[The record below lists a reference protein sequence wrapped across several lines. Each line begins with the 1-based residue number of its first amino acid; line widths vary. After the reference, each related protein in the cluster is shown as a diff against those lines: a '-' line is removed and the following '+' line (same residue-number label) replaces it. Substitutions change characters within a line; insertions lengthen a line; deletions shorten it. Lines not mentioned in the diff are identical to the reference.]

1 MLLPLVS
8 IGLGAGCSGPVLSA
22 DDIYALAVQAG
33 FPSDM
38 ATNMTAVALR
48 ESGGCPTAYNN
59 TPPDNSYGLWQI
71 NLYPGAQSLAAL
83 GLSNPNQLF
92 DPATNA
98 AAAFAIWNGSSSN
111 FAIAWGS
118 VPTQFLPA
126 AQQAANDYGGD
137 GGDVLASDGS
147 GDSGTSG
154 GFLGLSQTQLA
165 IGGAILAGLL
175 AYALT

>member
-1 MLLPLVS
+1 MS
-8 IGLGAGCSGPVLSA
+8 
-22 DDIYALAVQAG
+22 
-33 FPSDM
+33 
-38 ATNMTAVALR
+38 
-48 ESGGCPTAYNN
+48 TAYNN

-118 VPTQFLPA
+118 SQPNSYQPHSRPLTITAGTAGMCWRPMAREILERPA
-126 AQQAANDYGGD
+126 
-137 GGDVLASDGS
+137 
-147 GDSGTSG
+147 
-154 GFLGLSQTQLA
+154 GF
-165 IGGAILAGLL
+165 
-175 AYALT
+175 